1 MLKKAGILFLCWLF
15 GLTAS
20 AQKMLS
26 DSLSLALAKEKTD
39 TGKVQLLFLLSNSYQ
54 SYQPDTAMQ
63 LAYRAL
69 HLAEKINYSSGIS
82 KAYSQI
88 AAAYNKAGNYPKA
101 LEFYLLNLRLEEN
114 GRNKLNLAGA
124 LMNIATVY
132 VYQEEYAQALVYYRQ
147 ADSLIQHEQLNGI
160 RHYSTLNLG
169 DVYLK
174 LGRFDSARSYFTACY
189 RLSDSIR
196 NRDFK
201 GAALLGLGHVAAQEG
216 NTSMAFS
223 CYNTAMPELAA
234 ENDEDLMCE
243 TALGLARLYRK
254 INQPDSGAY
263 FARMALEL
271 AKKDGFQSWYLQSM
285 QWLADYYR
293 QRGDAD
299 SALAYQSSVMQ
310 LKDSIN
316 SKDRIRASQILTM
329 NEQIRQQELA
339 EQRIQAQKE
348 RSQQLQ
354 LLGIGLFI
362 PIFFM
367 ITLFVSR
374 RKVPVRFIRFLG
386 IISLLLLF
394 EYLTLFLHPTVERIT
409 HHTPVLEILIF
420 VAIASLLIPL
430 HHRLEHW
437 LIHQLT
443 SHHHNEIRLNTAR
456 VRFKKK

>member
-1 MLKKAGILFLCWLF
+1 
-15 GLTAS
+15 
-20 AQKMLS
+20 
-26 DSLSLALAKEKTD
+26 
-39 TGKVQLLFLLSNSYQ
+39 
-54 SYQPDTAMQ
+54 
-63 LAYRAL
+63 
-69 HLAEKINYSSGIS
+69 
-82 KAYSQI
+82 
-88 AAAYNKAGNYPKA
+88 
-101 LEFYLLNLRLEEN
+101 
-114 GRNKLNLAGA
+114 
-124 LMNIATVY
+124 
-132 VYQEEYAQALVYYRQ
+132 
-147 ADSLIQHEQLNGI
+147 
-160 RHYSTLNLG
+160 
-169 DVYLK
+169 
-174 LGRFDSARSYFTACY
+174 
-189 RLSDSIR
+189 LSDSIQ

-201 GAALLGLGHVAAQEG
+201 GASLLGLGHVAAQEG
-216 NTSMAFS
+216 NTTAAFNF
-223 CYNTAMPELAA
+223 YHTAMPELAA

-243 TALGLARLYRK
+243 TALGLARLYQQ
-254 INQPDSGAY
+254 ITQPDSGVGY
-263 FARMALEL
+263 ARMALEL
-271 AKKDGFQSWYLQSM
+271 ARKDGFQSWNLQSM

-299 SALAYQSSVMQ
+299 SALTYQSSVMQ

-354 LLGIGLFI
+354 LLGIGIFI

-374 RKVPVRFIRFLG
+374 RKVPVRMIRFFG

-420 VAIASLLIPL
+420 VVIASMLIPL

-437 LIHQLT
+437 LIHRLT
-443 SHHHNEIRLNTAR
+443 AHHHNEIRLNTSR
-456 VRFKKK
+456 IRFKKK